1 MFRLIMLGML
11 SAAFFSSTF
20 ILNRAMSVEGG
31 HWLWTASLRFGYMT
45 LFLAAYLLLTKGRR
59 HLTGIMEVFLKF
71 PVFWMLA
78 GSVGFGVFYSL
89 LSFSASFAPGW
100 IIATTWQVTIL
111 ATPIVLIVF
120 GHKVP
125 IKGMLLIGFIFSGI
139 ILVNFD
145 HAASATT
152 RDMVFGVIPV
162 LFAAFA
168 YPIGNQMVW
177 EAKHRGHRF
186 IPHIEHP
193 VVEDAFSRILLLTI
207 GSIPFWLLLFLFVS
221 PPPPS
226 SGQLFSTAMVALLS
240 GVIATTIFFH
250 ARHLCVHPYEI
261 AAVDATQSLEVV
273 FSLLGEILF
282 LQGALPSFV
291 GAAGIALTII
301 GLAAYSRLHYAPA
314 TAGAN

>member
-1 MFRLIMLGML
+1 MFRLILLGML

-31 HWLWTASLRFGYMT
+31 HWLWTASLRFGYMIV
-45 LFLAAYLLLTKGRR
+45 FLTAYLLLTKGRR
-59 HLTGIMEVFLKF
+59 HLAGMIEVFNNF
-71 PVFWMLA
+71 RFFWITA
-78 GSVGFGVFYSL
+78 GSIGFGVFYAL

-111 ATPIVLIVF
+111 ATPIVLIAF
-120 GHKVP
+120 GNKVP
-125 IKGMLLIGFIFSGI
+125 LKGMLLIGLVFLGI

-145 HAASATT
+145 HAAAATT
-152 RDMVFGVIPV
+152 GDMIYGVIPV
-162 LFAAFA
+162 LVAAFA

-177 EAKHRGHRF
+177 EATQRGHRF
-186 IPHIEHP
+186 IPHIDHP
-193 VVEDAFSRILLLTI
+193 VMEDAFARILLLTV
-207 GSIPFWLLLFLFVS
+207 GSIPFWLLVFLFAS

-261 AAVDATQSLEVV
+261 AAVDATQSMEVV
-273 FSLLGEILF
+273 FSLGGEILF
-282 LQGALPSFV
+282 LQGALPSPV
-291 GAAGIALTII
+291 GMAGIAFTII
-301 GLAAYSRLHYAPA
+301 GLAAYSRQHYA
-314 TAGAN
+314 GNQ